1 MIQLPRRSVT
11 RFFIPLIDVLTLLF
25 CIYLLLPIVQPPAES
40 SPAEENIN
48 GDSSAGPPDK
58 NERKELNRLRQ
69 ENRLLRKTGKLTDTE
84 RSILEQFRT
93 DKIEIL
99 QNRLA
104 IRVLEIDADT
114 GKLFYNDPERVEITS
129 ESNARAVIEKQKKE
143 VPGREL
149 YYLFL
154 FPRTLTGYPLER
166 QMRQYEKW
174 FSGVARGIDSPGFRR
189 S

>member
-11 RFFIPLIDVLTLLF
+11 RFFIPLIDVLTLMF
-25 CIYLLLPIVQPPAES
+25 CIYLLLPIVQPPVES
-40 SPAEENIN
+40 SPVGENTN
-48 GDSSAGPPDK
+48 GDTSPGPLDK
-58 NERKELNRLRQ
+58 NEREELNRLRQ
-69 ENRLLRKTGKLTDTE
+69 ENRLLRKTGKLTETE
-84 RSILEQFRT
+84 RLILEQFRKE
-93 DKIEIL
+93 KIEIL

-104 IRVLEIDADT
+104 VRVLEIDADT
-114 GKLFYNDPERVEITS
+114 GKLFYNDPERGEITS
-129 ESNARAVIEKQKKE
+129 ESNARAVVEKQKKE

-174 FSGVARGIDSPGFRR
+174 FSGVAQGIDNPGSRR
-189 S
+189 P